1 MATNAAFHSLLKKN
15 RPKVTEILNRKERKE
30 RKEHK
35 DQKPIPNL
43 QKK

>member
-1 MATNAAFHSLLKKN
+1 MATNAAFHPLLKKN
-15 RPKVTEILNRKERKE
+15 RSKVTEILNRKE